1 LNTLS
6 SSAVR
11 TLVVAMAGF
20 LTVAGA
26 AAAHETTDKGA
37 SETAESE
44 DAHSHDHDHDHA
56 GGSVHVHGLANASI
70 AVDGDTLSIG
80 IDTALASIGSSER
93 QPEDEASREAMSAAL
108 TPFADPF
115 HVVSLPDAADCAPGE
130 ADVGTDYSGGPGN
143 LVADYTLTCGDISA
157 VTDVDFVLFS
167 HYAGTLETIEAVWI
181 DEASQSSATLTPDS
195 RTISPN

>member
-26 AAAHETTDKGA
+26 AAAHEAAD
-37 SETAESE
+37 
-44 DAHSHDHDHDHA
+44 SHDHDHDHGHDHDHA

-93 QPEDEASREAMSAAL
+93 EPEDDASREAISAAL
-108 TPFADPF
+108 APFADPF

-167 HYAGTLETIEAVWI
+167 HYADTLETIEAVWI